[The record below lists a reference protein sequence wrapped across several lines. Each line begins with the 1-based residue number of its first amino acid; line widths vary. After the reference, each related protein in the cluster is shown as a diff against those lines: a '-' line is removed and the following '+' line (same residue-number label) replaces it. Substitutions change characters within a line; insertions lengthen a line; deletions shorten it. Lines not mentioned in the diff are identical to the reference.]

1 MSPGS
6 HRESAPLAEGALQAR
21 RLGVLGGTFDPPH
34 EGHLFAARAAKSA
47 FHLDHVLFVPAAQ
60 APHKVDPAC
69 ASGKERVAMLALLL
83 ADEPDFSIF
92 GGELDR
98 PGPSYTIDTLREL
111 RERLDPKVEL
121 FLILGADNLADF
133 PRWRSAE
140 EIIALAQPVVVARS
154 GGALEASAS
163 ERLSSAALAG
173 EARAFEIPIELEVV
187 AVSGAPAPDI
197 AEGLR
202 FVKPGFPDMSAAG
215 EVVFVGVI
223 GEVEVVGS
231 GGVLAGQRVDAAN
244 ARPDVESEPELPD
257 FVGGVPGELTDLA
270 VGEPSLFC
278 SAELVGGDLTVLMP
292 AQLVSGA
299 GKPRDPMQ
307 EPWIDTR

>member
-6 HRESAPLAEGALQAR
+6 HGESAPLAEGALQAR

-163 ERLSSAALAG
+163 ERLSSAALAKLRMG
-173 EARAFEIPIELEVV
+173 ILPVRPLDASSTELREAL
-187 AVSGAPAPDI
+187 
-197 AEGLR
+197 LR
-202 FVKPGFPDMSAAG
+202 GK
-215 EVVFVGVI
+215 
-223 GEVEVVGS
+223 
-231 GGVLAGQRVDAAN
+231 
-244 ARPDVESEPELPD
+244 
-257 FVGGVPGELTDLA
+257 VPG
-270 VGEPSLFC
+270 
-278 SAELVGGDLTVLMP
+278 
-292 AQLVSGA
+292 GA
-299 GKPRDPMQ
+299 LPPRLR
-307 EPWIDTR
+307 EYIAARRLYLRA